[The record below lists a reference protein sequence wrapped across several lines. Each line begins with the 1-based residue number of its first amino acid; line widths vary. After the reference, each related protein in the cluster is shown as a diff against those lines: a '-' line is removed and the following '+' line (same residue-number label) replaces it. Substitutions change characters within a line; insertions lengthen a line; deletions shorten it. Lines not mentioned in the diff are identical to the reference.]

1 MQNELTYIFLWFAIT
16 LDVIAVDVITF
27 GVIVE
32 RDDKKPVN
40 STDRF
45 SEPTLFILISLA
57 EGNKHGYA
65 IMEDIENSYDIKI
78 GPGTLYGVISRME
91 KLKLIEAIP
100 SKDRK
105 KPYQITSEGRQYLQ
119 EKLKEIE
126 IVTKLG
132 FERLGLI

>member
-1 MQNELTYIFLWFAIT
+1 MQNEVTYIFLWFAIT

>member
-1 MQNELTYIFLWFAIT
+1 MS
-16 LDVIAVDVITF
+16 
-27 GVIVE
+27 
-32 RDDKKPVN
+32 

-57 EGNKHGYA
+57 DGNKHGYA
-65 IMEDIENSYDIKI
+65 IMEDIERSYDINI
-78 GPGTLYGVISRME
+78 GPGTLYGAISRME
-91 KLKLIEAIP
+91 KSELIKSIP
-100 SKDRK
+100 SQDRK
-105 KPYQITSEGRQYLQ
+105 KPYQITSTGRQYLQ

>member
-1 MQNELTYIFLWFAIT
+1 MS
-16 LDVIAVDVITF
+16 
-27 GVIVE
+27 
-32 RDDKKPVN
+32 

-57 EGNKHGYA
+57 DGNKHGYA
-65 IMEDIENSYDIKI
+65 IMEDIERSYDIKI
-78 GPGTLYGVISRME
+78 GPGTLYGAISRME
-91 KLKLIEAIP
+91 KSELIKSIP
-100 SKDRK
+100 SQDRK
-105 KPYQITSEGRQYLQ
+105 KPYQITSTGRQYLQ

>member
-1 MQNELTYIFLWFAIT
+1 MS
-16 LDVIAVDVITF
+16 
-27 GVIVE
+27 
-32 RDDKKPVN
+32 

-78 GPGTLYGVISRME
+78 GPGTLYGAISRME
-91 KLKLIEAIP
+91 KLKLIRAIP

-105 KPYQITSEGRQYLQ
+105 KPYQITAEGRQYLQ

-126 IVTKLG
+126 TVTKLG
-132 FERLGLI
+132 FERLGLT

>member
-1 MQNELTYIFLWFAIT
+1 MS
-16 LDVIAVDVITF
+16 
-27 GVIVE
+27 
-32 RDDKKPVN
+32 

-65 IMEDIENSYDIKI
+65 IMEDIERSYDIKI
-78 GPGTLYGVISRME
+78 GPGTLYGAISRME
-91 KLKLIEAIP
+91 KSELIKSIP
-100 SKDRK
+100 SQDRK
-105 KPYQITSEGRQYLQ
+105 KPYQITSAGRQYLQ